1 MYTVIYMYIHHIT
14 PNTSLKHPAHTHPIY
29 ALNTSLHG
37 RYHGHTIAIVWDQ
50 DGTHYGKGKGLLL
63 YVDGKVVASSP
74 TIGKLTA
81 VL

>member
-1 MYTVIYMYIHHIT
+1 MYTNTLHPTTPLTPHI
-14 PNTSLKHPAHTHPIY
+14 HPIY
-29 ALNTSLHG
+29 TTKYTTTHG
-37 RYHGHTIAIVWDQ
+37 RYHGHAIAIVWDQ

>member
-1 MYTVIYMYIHHIT
+1 MAEVEKLQECCNIVISGDPVQLSAII
-14 PNTSLKHPAHTHPIY
+14 S
-29 ALNTSLHG
+29 
-37 RYHGHTIAIVWDQ
+37 HGHTIAIVWDQ